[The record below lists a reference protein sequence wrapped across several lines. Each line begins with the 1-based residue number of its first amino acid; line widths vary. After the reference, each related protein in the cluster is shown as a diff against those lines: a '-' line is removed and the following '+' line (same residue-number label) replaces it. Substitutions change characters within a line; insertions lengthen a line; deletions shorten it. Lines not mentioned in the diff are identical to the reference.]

1 MRLQCC
7 IEAQSWASF
16 KFFPVFDSC
25 KTESGSSEN
34 SICDQWWTGAKNIKG
49 TSCMWRSTRAPKV
62 VMHSWLRVPFS
73 SLHGTL
79 YGTVSHV
86 LHLQGTLEDTLSAF
100 LLDRLPFQ
108 HGQCKSYFLYIF
120 VWTATLLHF
129 TVKHW
134 TIKIMNGSIDQWRLP
149 SFFFF
154 TSDDVPISINIVESQ
169 EDLRPMCGFHMS
181 HTTL

>member
-79 YGTVSHV
+79 YV
-86 LHLQGTLEDTLSAF
+86 
-100 LLDRLPFQ
+100 
-108 HGQCKSYFLYIF
+108 YIF

-149 SFFFF
+149 SFFFPFFFF
-154 TSDDVPISINIVESQ
+154 TSDDVPISINNVESQ